1 MAVIRE
7 QDVVEH
13 RMHGATF
20 HSYVAPSR
28 GSRELS
34 AWRLEIADG
43 TVGVPH
49 RVSREEVLFLL
60 SGAVTT
66 TIDGE
71 TATVRAGE
79 AAFVPAGAQFAIDN
93 TSGELATAWVTTSAG
108 LRATLADG
116 TELSPPWAA

>member
-7 QDVVEH
+7 QDAVEH

-28 GSRELS
+28 GSQELS

-43 TVGVPH
+43 TIGAPH
-49 RVSREEVLFLL
+49 QVSKEEVLFILA
-60 SGAVTT
+60 GEVTT
-66 TIDGE
+66 TINGE
-71 TATVRAGE
+71 RATVRAGE

-93 TSGELATAWVTTSAG
+93 TGGATAKAWVTTSAG
-108 LRATLADG
+108 LKATLADG
-116 TELSPPWAA
+116 TEISPPWAA